1 MLNVIM
7 LNVIMLNVIML
18 NVGMLNVVMLNVIML
33 NVVMLNVVAP
43 SQLFFTSLT
52 SSPTDLAIK
61 PRMEK
66 TTKPANTEVK
76 ELEKAWARIRKT
88 FFSIHYLF
96 MGKIS

>member
-1 MLNVIM
+1 MSLILSVRNKRFTLSVIM
-7 LNVIMLNVIML
+7 LNVIMLNVI
-18 NVGMLNVVMLNVIML
+18 
-33 NVVMLNVVAP
+33 MLNVVAP

-52 SSPTDLAIK
+52 SSPTDFAMK